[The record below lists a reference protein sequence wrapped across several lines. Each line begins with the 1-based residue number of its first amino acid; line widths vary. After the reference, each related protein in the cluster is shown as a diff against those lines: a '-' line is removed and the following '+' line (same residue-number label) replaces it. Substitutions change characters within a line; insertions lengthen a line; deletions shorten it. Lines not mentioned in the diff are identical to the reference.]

1 MAHEVANTNHDP
13 VLPPLKRML
22 SALFWRN
29 SVPKLQ
35 LFVYL
40 LIAAVPRL
48 LTVPLSTATGNLL
61 PFCGYKAHS
70 SRDAR

>member
-1 MAHEVANTNHDP
+1 
-13 VLPPLKRML
+13 
-22 SALFWRN
+22 
-29 SVPKLQ
+29 
-35 LFVYL
+35 
-40 LIAAVPRL
+40 VPRL